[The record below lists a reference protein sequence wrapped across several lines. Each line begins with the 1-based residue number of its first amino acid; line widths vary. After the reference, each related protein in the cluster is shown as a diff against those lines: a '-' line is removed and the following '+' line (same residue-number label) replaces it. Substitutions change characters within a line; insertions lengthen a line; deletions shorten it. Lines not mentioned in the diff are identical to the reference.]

1 MFHAEKMEA
10 KDFSFAVR
18 LANTMDWN
26 MAEEDF
32 EFNLKL
38 EPNGCFVLFDDSDRV
53 GVATCISFGKVG
65 WFGNLVVS
73 EDCRKG
79 GAGTLLVKH
88 AVDYLE
94 NVGVATIGLY
104 AYQHLIGFYG
114 KLGFKPDVDFSVL
127 HGKSAGCVAE
137 GTARELSKREVP
149 ALMEFDRG
157 CFGADRKKLLEPI
170 ILDENNKCYVSTD
183 DDEIGGYV
191 AAKVYGEMAEVGPL
205 VTRENSVGVAT
216 SLLRTVLCRLGNR
229 EVFVCLR
236 AAEKALLEILFE
248 SGLQESFR
256 VTRMFLG
263 PAVAKSCIYVAESLE
278 RG

>member
-1 MFHAEKMEA
+1 MFHVEKMRTA
-10 KDFSFAVR
+10 DFPFAVK
-18 LANTMDWN
+18 LANTMNWN

-32 EFNLKL
+32 EFNLNL
-38 EPNGCFVLFDDSDRV
+38 EPRGCFVLFDDSNPI
-53 GVATCISFGKVG
+53 GVATSISFGRVG

-73 EDCRKG
+73 EDCRKE

-94 NVGVATIGLY
+94 NVGVETIGLH
-104 AYQHLIGFYG
+104 AYQHLVGFYG

-127 HGKSAGCVAE
+127 HGKSAGCIAE
-137 GTARELSKREVP
+137 TTAREISQKEVP
-149 ALMEFDRG
+149 ALVEFDRG

-170 ILDENNKCYVSTD
+170 ILDENNQCYVSAD
-183 DDEIGGYV
+183 GDEITGYV
-191 AAKVYGEMAEVGPL
+191 ATKVYDEMAEVGPL
-205 VTRENSVGVAT
+205 VTRRNSVGVAT
-216 SLLRTVLCRLGNR
+216 SLLRTVLGRLGNR
-229 EVFVCLR
+229 EAFVCLPV
-236 AAEKALLEILFE
+236 AEKALLKILSE
-248 SGLQESFR
+248 SGFKEKFR